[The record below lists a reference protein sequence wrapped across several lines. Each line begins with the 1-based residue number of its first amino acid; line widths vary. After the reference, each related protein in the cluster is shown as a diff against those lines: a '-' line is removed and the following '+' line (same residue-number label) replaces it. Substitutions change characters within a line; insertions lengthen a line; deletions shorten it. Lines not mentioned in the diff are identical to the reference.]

1 MSKQKQQRNS
11 EPQFRVVGLVGRSV
25 SSTRKLYGTGNHS
38 YSYACVIPKS
48 MATAL
53 SLTEG
58 SILKFSL
65 DSAKK
70 LVQIQKVEDNE

>member
-1 MSKQKQQRNS
+1 MKTKQ
-11 EPQFRVVGLVGRSV
+11 EPEFRVVGLIGKKGSA
-25 SSTRKLYGTGNHS
+25 TRKLYGTGNHS

-70 LVQIQKVEDNE
+70 LIQIQKLDQED